1 MYALCNELGR
11 EPFNRLIVAIDK
23 DTKEIKEYLYDIDS
37 YVKDLQIWK
46 NYLQIHSFLN
56 EMKK

>member
-23 DTKEIKEYLYDIDS
+23 ETKEIKEYLYDVDS
-37 YVKDLQIWK
+37 YVRDLQIWK
-46 NYLQIHSFLN
+46 NYLQIYSFLN
-56 EMKK
+56 EKKK

>member
-23 DTKEIKEYLYDIDS
+23 DTKEIKEYLYDTDS
-37 YVKDLQIWK
+37 YVRDLQIWK

-56 EMKK
+56 EKKK

>member
-1 MYALCNELGR
+1 MYALCNELSR

-23 DTKEIKEYLYDIDS
+23 DTKEIREYLYDVDS

-46 NYLQIHSFLN
+46 NYLQIHSFLS
-56 EMKK
+56 EKK

>member
-23 DTKEIKEYLYDIDS
+23 DTKEIKEYLYDTDS

-56 EMKK
+56 EKKK